1 MSHGHSPTPTV
12 LVVDDDQAILT
23 VLEAR
28 LASAGLRVLTAQS
41 GEEALRLLDE
51 EPVDLVV
58 SDQRMP
64 GISGKD
70 LFRQVHLSHP
80 ELPFILLTAYGRIP
94 EAVEMVKQG
103 AADYLTKPFEG
114 RELLAKV
121 QEHLAARAPSAP
133 RAAPAAPELPGLYAG
148 PSPAMA
154 RLLEMIA
161 RVAPS
166 EVSVLILGESGTGK
180 ELVARLIHQQ
190 SGRRAGPLVVVDCG
204 STPANLLESE
214 LFGHLKGS
222 FTHALKD
229 KKGLIQEAQGGTL
242 FLDEIGNISP
252 EMQTR
257 LLRFLQEGT
266 IRPLGGTKTLNVDCR
281 VIAATNA
288 DLPEL
293 IKKGGFR
300 EDLYFRLKGITL
312 RLPALRERRE
322 DIPQLARHF
331 LQALPR
337 PAGAPV
343 PSLSPQALAMLVDY
357 AWPGNVR
364 ELKHVLEAGAV
375 LCQGGVLRP
384 QDLQLEPASPTTPP
398 VAAAPPVEAPSGD
411 EPLSLDENE
420 RRTILRALQET
431 GWVLKE
437 AAELLGIS
445 RRTIHYKVKK
455 YGLAP
460 PGRVPP
466 ADR

>member
-1 MSHGHSPTPTV
+1 MSQHSAPASAV
-12 LVVDDDQAILT
+12 LVVDDDLAILK

-28 LASAGLRVLTAQS
+28 LASAGLRVLLATS
-41 GEEALRLLDE
+41 GEEALAILAGED
-51 EPVDLVV
+51 VDLVI

-64 GISGKD
+64 GISGQD
-70 LFRQVHLSHP
+70 LFRQVHP
-80 ELPFILLTAYGRIP
+80 GRPDLPFILLTAHGRIP
-94 EAVEMVKQG
+94 EAVEMVKEG

-121 QEHLAARAPSAP
+121 QALLAQRAPARP
-133 RAAPAAPELPGLYAG
+133 GGGQEARPAGLQAG

-154 RLLEMIA
+154 RLLEMIE

-180 ELVARLIHQQ
+180 ELVARLIHQKSQ
-190 SGRRAGPLVVVDCG
+190 RRDGPLVVVDCG

-242 FLDEIGNISP
+242 FLDEIGNIGP

-266 IRPLGGTKTLNVDCR
+266 IRPLGGTKTFRVDCR

-293 IKKGGFR
+293 IKTGGFR

-312 RLPALRERRE
+312 RLPPLRERRQ
-322 DIPQLARHF
+322 DIPQLAGHF
-331 LQALPR
+331 LQGLPR
-337 PAGAPV
+337 PAGAPA
-343 PSLSPQALAMLVDY
+343 PSLSPRALAVLLDY
-357 AWPGNVR
+357 PWPGNVR
-364 ELKHVLEAGAV
+364 ELKHVIEAGAV
-375 LCQGGVLRP
+375 LCRGGVLEP
-384 QDLQLEPASPTTPP
+384 EDLQLEPLAPLPAATPP
-398 VAAAPPVEAPSGD
+398 AAGEPAED
-411 EPLSLDENE
+411 EPLNLDENE
-420 RRTILRALQET
+420 RRAILRALNET
-431 GWVLKE
+431 GWVLTE
-437 AAELLGIS
+437 AAQRLGIS

-460 PGRVPP
+460 PARPGR
-466 ADR
+466 